1 MRTKRQSDRKP
12 WQFQPGHKWRWRPGQ
27 SGGNQGGRS
36 GKDARKL
43 AEEFG
48 AEVMKN
54 GLSRDEH
61 LLALLYR
68 QACQGSVRAT
78 ELYLAYR
85 YGKPTQVT
93 LTAELS
99 TEEKVAAMDDDQIAS
114 RINELLER
122 MSAKGKTVQ

>member
-1 MRTKRQSDRKP
+1 MKQKKQSDKP
-12 WQFQPGHKWRWRPGQ
+12 WQFQPGHKWRWKPGQ

-36 GKDARKL
+36 GKDARKA

-48 AEVMKN
+48 SQVMKN

-61 LLALLYR
+61 LIALLYR

-85 YGKPTQVT
+85 YGKPVQYSV
-93 LTAELS
+93 TAELS
-99 TEEKVAAMDDDQIAS
+99 PEEKVAGMTDEEIAS
-114 RINELLER
+114 RINELLGR